1 MIEKTEQK
9 HENVG
14 ERRGTGKKGDA
25 GEKNRVVVVSL
36 TSIMAPRQSNIRI
49 DTDSHI
55 SAFFVSF
62 LFTKS
67 QSRIISLAFDKP
79 STFALE

>member
-1 MIEKTEQK
+1 M
-9 HENVG
+9 
-14 ERRGTGKKGDA
+14 
-25 GEKNRVVVVSL
+25 VVVSL

-49 DTDSHI
+49 DTDSRI